1 MLAIANAIL
10 LHPVRWTMGLI
21 HRLKNLFISKSEE
34 DETMPE
40 EFHDPHQEKMAEEFV
55 QRQQSVIDDA
65 MSELESKVQNAKGEA
80 TPTAAPDY
88 DAGDVEVT
96 DLLSTDEQIRDHS
109 EMNVVEHLSVEEIG
123 DHLESATVVG
133 DLPEEIQF

>member
-1 MLAIANAIL
+1 
-10 LHPVRWTMGLI
+10 MGFI

-34 DETMPE
+34 GETIPE

-80 TPTAAPDY
+80 NPTAAPDY

-96 DLLSTDEQIRDHS
+96 DLLSTDEQIQDHS

>member
-1 MLAIANAIL
+1 
-10 LHPVRWTMGLI
+10 MGFI

-80 TPTAAPDY
+80 C
-88 DAGDVEVT
+88 
-96 DLLSTDEQIRDHS
+96 LLYTSPSPRD
-109 EMNVVEHLSVEEIG
+109 
-123 DHLESATVVG
+123 
-133 DLPEEIQF
+133 

>member
-1 MLAIANAIL
+1 
-10 LHPVRWTMGLI
+10 MGFI

-65 MSELESKVQNAKGEA
+65 MSELESKIQNAKA
-80 TPTAAPDY
+80 DAPPTTAPDY

-96 DLLSTDEQIRDHS
+96 DLLSTDEQIQDHS
-109 EMNVVEHLSVEEIG
+109 ELNVVEHLSVEEIG

>member
-1 MLAIANAIL
+1 
-10 LHPVRWTMGLI
+10 
-21 HRLKNLFISKSEE
+21 
-34 DETMPE
+34 
-40 EFHDPHQEKMAEEFV
+40 
-55 QRQQSVIDDA
+55 

-96 DLLSTDEQIRDHS
+96 DLLSTDVQIQDHS

>member
-1 MLAIANAIL
+1 
-10 LHPVRWTMGLI
+10 MGFI

-65 MSELESKVQNAKGEA
+65 MSELESKIQNAKAEA
-80 TPTAAPDY
+80 PPTTAPDY
-88 DAGDVEVT
+88 DAGDVEVS
-96 DLLSTDEQIRDHS
+96 DLLSTDEQIQDHS
-109 EMNVVEHLSVEEIG
+109 ELNVVEHLSVEEIG